1 MGETYDGESQ
11 SGSAPPASLM
21 RRYERIFR
29 LDFEQ
34 IKEDVLKL
42 TLGTGNVVVVE
53 SRLQE
58 LRQLKKEYFK
68 VRSDILDILS
78 EEEVEDELHANEGLS
93 GVQKFAYLRS
103 SLKGA
108 ALKSIEG
115 FEVTEVNYQHAVKV
129 LCQRLGRKRQIVSSL
144 VKSIVTATCKDSEKA
159 TSLRELH
166 DLLQNRV
173 RALEAMGF
181 DSTDENVRML
191 VIPLLEMK
199 MSPELTEKWELHT
212 ADIDDVDITVNSIF
226 QFLHNQVLSKEARER
241 TSGASAGN
249 KPVDKQHG
257 LGKQSRYNQG
267 YHTGNKSKEFT
278 ASALLGGTRSISCGF
293 CTRSGH
299 EAWDCKEA
307 KKKSVNERW
316 DLAKRNKLCYNCLRV
331 MNFNHSVKS
340 CNSPTCPID
349 GCGRKHHR
357 LLHNKSQECD
367 KKNVT
372 ISGFVAAGPSKTTE
386 VLLQTA
392 QTTVIT
398 RDGSRVPVRVL
409 LDPGSQRSYV
419 RKRIV
424 DFLGITGP
432 NELLSI
438 ATLGGQTSKTK
449 SMPRIKLSIA
459 DIQVEVLAIE
469 EICAKLGPVSQRILS
484 ICLKS

>member
-1 MGETYDGESQ
+1 MGEADDRESQ

-21 RRYERIFR
+21 RRHERIFR

-78 EEEVEDELHANEGLS
+78 EEEVEDECQNISMFHREFRRVDDKATSYIKEVEAEVSRSSSSSDQSVHHLTSRSRNAGAIKLPKLDLPTFNGDITAFWDLFTCAVHANEGLS

-129 LCQRLGRKRQIVSSL
+129 LCQRFGRKRQIVSSL

-212 ADIDDVDITVNSIF
+212 ADIDDDDITVNSIF

-257 LGKQSRYNQG
+257 PGKQSRYNQG
-267 YHTGNKSKEFT
+267 YHTGNKSKELT

-307 KKKSVNERW
+307 KKKTVNER
-316 DLAKRNKLCYNCLRV
+316 
-331 MNFNHSVKS
+331 
-340 CNSPTCPID
+340 
-349 GCGRKHHR
+349 
-357 LLHNKSQECD
+357 
-367 KKNVT
+367 
-372 ISGFVAAGPSKTTE
+372 
-386 VLLQTA
+386 
-392 QTTVIT
+392 
-398 RDGSRVPVRVL
+398 
-409 LDPGSQRSYV
+409 
-419 RKRIV
+419 
-424 DFLGITGP
+424 GI
-432 NELLSI
+432 
-438 ATLGGQTSKTK
+438 
-449 SMPRIKLSIA
+449 
-459 DIQVEVLAIE
+459 
-469 EICAKLGPVSQRILS
+469 
-484 ICLKS
+484 